1 MSHGGGRHDLA
12 MDAIVASCYTTDSD
26 DSRAPQFHES
36 VSASPPMRRV
46 VCRRAANAGRVRQ
59 YMARWTPEE
68 DAVLLEH
75 VMAHGTAEWGQLRVS
90 GRLPLR
96 DNKACCNR
104 FLLLK
109 SRFLLLKRQPLPTAQ
124 EVCYSRFLLLKR
136 QPLPTAQEVCYSR
149 FLLLKRYATAASY
162 CSRDS
167 RFLLLKRY
175 ATVASYCSRGMLQP
189 LPTAQETAASY
200 CSRGM
205 LQPLP
210 TAQEVCYSR
219 FLLLKRYATA
229 ASCCSESYPLVVS
242 HSPLPRRAP
251 HLPPPSC
258 RKFLQHEQQFEQHQP
273 QRQPP
278 PETPS
283 LRPPQ
288 HPLHPSA
295 RLRGLQPRHTAFHSS
310 PCNLAGTTPAG
321 VSLEASVGAFV
332 KAIDSL
338 HATAARQQQP
348 HPRMLEQTPVW
359 PMAAHGW
366 QEDGAPWHGVMEPW
380 LDNALI
386 GPCVRYNA
394 AGFECASERK
404 HIKTAGAECH
414 AQHGQEQWHAF
425 MQQPQQQQHLQPQQS
440 QKQQQLH
447 TQQQPQQKPEDS
459 MQFRRCSEQS
469 VKTCTSSSSALSS
482 WFRVS
487 DPPSATTTS
496 NAPPHLMPT
505 AAPPSLAPS
514 PPAPTT
520 SNSIAAQPAAQ
531 TTLQSA
537 GQHHVPSALSPP
549 SPLTVLLD
557 TLPPLPPLSPLPA
570 LPPLPLSP
578 GLELPAIPASSPR
591 PCNNATAAP
600 PSVPLPPVPP
610 PLAGADAATSVGADA
625 LEGQREAD
633 LDRWILEQV
642 GLMAG
647 GQGVSEQAIW
657 A

>member
-1 MSHGGGRHDLA
+1 
-12 MDAIVASCYTTDSD
+12 MDAVAESPCPVTAAADVD
-26 DSRAPQFHES
+26 HRARAPQLRQRAPTES
-36 VSASPPMRRV
+36 SAGSESRPARLGAG
-46 VCRRAANAGRVRQ
+46 RRAANTARSRQ
-59 YMARWTPEE
+59 YLARWTPEE

-75 VMAHGTAEWGQLRVS
+75 VMAHGTAEWGQLRAS

-109 SRFLLLKRQPLPTAQ
+109 
-124 EVCYSRFLLLKR
+124 
-136 QPLPTAQEVCYSR
+136 
-149 FLLLKRYATAASY
+149 
-162 CSRDS
+162 
-167 RFLLLKRY
+167 
-175 ATVASYCSRGMLQP
+175 
-189 LPTAQETAASY
+189 
-200 CSRGM
+200 
-205 LQPLP
+205 
-210 TAQEVCYSR
+210 
-219 FLLLKRYATA
+219 
-229 ASCCSESYPLVVS
+229 
-242 HSPLPRRAP
+242 
-251 HLPPPSC
+251 

-394 AGFECASERK
+394 AGFEY
-404 HIKTAGAECH
+404 
-414 AQHGQEQWHAF
+414 
-425 MQQPQQQQHLQPQQS
+425 
-440 QKQQQLH
+440 
-447 TQQQPQQKPEDS
+447 
-459 MQFRRCSEQS
+459 
-469 VKTCTSSSSALSS
+469 
-482 WFRVS
+482 
-487 DPPSATTTS
+487 PPSATTTS

-531 TTLQSA
+531 TTPQSA

-591 PCNNATAAP
+591 PCNNAAAAP
-600 PSVPLPPVPP
+600 PSVPLPPAHPATPSTPATPVPP
-610 PLAGADAATSVGADA
+610 PLAGADAATSVGAGA

-647 GQGVSEQAIW
+647 GQGESEQAIW

>member
-1 MSHGGGRHDLA
+1 MTSRWMRSWRAVTPLTVMAVGRRNST
-12 MDAIVASCYTTDSD
+12 IIEVSCLLLSL
-26 DSRAPQFHES
+26 RPHL
-36 VSASPPMRRV
+36 ASPPSPRG
-46 VCRRAANAGRVRQ
+46 RAGASFPWSQFFAFLFPHFPQQPVRARGRGAIAADDG
-59 YMARWTPEE
+59 AREASSPSSQFLSFLFSSLPPTLCAQE

-75 VMAHGTAEWGQLRVS
+75 VMVHGTAEWGQLRAS

-109 SRFLLLKRQPLPTAQ
+109 KYASAASCYLNGMLQPLPASY
-124 EVCYSRFLLLKR
+124 CSRGML
-136 QPLPTAQEVCYSR
+136 QSLPTAQEVCYSR
-149 FLLLKRYATAASY
+149 FLLLKRYAT
-162 CSRDS
+162 
-167 RFLLLKRY
+167 
-175 ATVASYCSRGMLQP
+175 V
-189 LPTAQETAASY
+189 ASY

-219 FLLLKRYATA
+219 FLLLKRYATV
-229 ASCCSESYPLVVS
+229 ASYCSRGMLQ
-242 HSPLPRRAP
+242 PLPTAQE
-251 HLPPPSC
+251 HPP
-258 RKFLQHEQQFEQHQP
+258 
-273 QRQPP
+273 
-278 PETPS
+278 
-283 LRPPQ
+283 
-288 HPLHPSA
+288 HPSA

-338 HATAARQQQP
+338 HATAARLQQP
-348 HPRMLEQTPVW
+348 HPRMLEQTPVR

-366 QEDGAPWHGVMEPW
+366 QEDGAPLHGVIEPW

-386 GPCVRYNA
+386 GPCVHYNA

-404 HIKTAGAECH
+404 RIKSAGAECH
-414 AQHGQEQWHAF
+414 AQHGQERWHAF

-447 TQQQPQQKPEDS
+447 TQQQPQQKLEDS

-487 DPPSATTTS
+487 DPPSATTTTVTFTLS
-496 NAPPHLMPT
+496 NAPPHLIPT

-531 TTLQSA
+531 TTPQSA

-549 SPLTVLLD
+549 SPLT
-557 TLPPLPPLSPLPA
+557 
-570 LPPLPLSP
+570 
-578 GLELPAIPASSPR
+578 LPAIPASSPR
-591 PCNNATAAP
+591 PCNNAAAAP
-600 PSVPLPPVPP
+600 PSVPLPPAHPATPSPPATPVPP
-610 PLAGADAATSVGADA
+610 PLAGADAATSVGAGA
-625 LEGQREAD
+625 QEGQREAD

-647 GQGVSEQAIW
+647 GQGRSEQAIW

>member
-109 SRFLLLKRQPLPTAQ
+109 
-124 EVCYSRFLLLKR
+124 
-136 QPLPTAQEVCYSR
+136 
-149 FLLLKRYATAASY
+149 
-162 CSRDS
+162 
-167 RFLLLKRY
+167 
-175 ATVASYCSRGMLQP
+175 
-189 LPTAQETAASY
+189 
-200 CSRGM
+200 
-205 LQPLP
+205 
-210 TAQEVCYSR
+210 
-219 FLLLKRYATA
+219 
-229 ASCCSESYPLVVS
+229 
-242 HSPLPRRAP
+242 
-251 HLPPPSC
+251 